1 MASYDTMPSN
11 TGGPSNAGGDPSRPP
26 ASVRVVLGGVMF
38 LAGLVVLADVA
49 FASIVTPGFIG
60 TVAIV
65 VGAFEIVYAFWA
77 RRWGGLSWQTLLGF
91 LYIALGL
98 MLTDVAGSSVM
109 QFLASFV
116 TRSARTHELFQT
128 YTIGLLFIFSG
139 IARILLSISH
149 WREAGWTMMLSGA
162 FGAGAGLVILADF
175 PKMALW
181 VLALLLGI
189 DFLAHG
195 LAWLRF
201 AFFPQPKRGGDKAV
215 SPPA

>member
-11 TGGPSNAGGDPSRPP
+11 AGGDPSSPP
-26 ASVRVVLGGVMF
+26 ASVRAVLGGVMF

-49 FASIVTPGFIG
+49 FASVVTPAFIG
-60 TVAIV
+60 TAAIL
-65 VGAFEIVYAFWA
+65 VGTFEIIYAFWA
-77 RRWGGLSWQTLLGF
+77 RRWGALSWQTLLGF

-98 MLTDVAGSSVM
+98 MLTEVAGSSVM
-109 QFLASFV
+109 QVLASFA

-128 YTIGLLFIFSG
+128 YAIGLLFMFSG
-139 IARILLSISH
+139 IVRILLSISH

-162 FGAGAGLVILADF
+162 FGAGAGLVILAEF

-195 LAWLRF
+195 VAWLRF
-201 AFFPQPKRGGDKAV
+201 AYFPRPNNDGDKAV